1 MCVRDVYDGHDD
13 DGPRQLPFLFVEL
26 FFLKVLKQD
35 THRDRPE
42 SRHTLDGT
50 LYSLVLGPAVINTHS
65 KC

>member
-26 FFLKVLKQD
+26 FFLKVLKLELFFLKVLKQ
-35 THRDRPE
+35 RP
-42 SRHTLDGT
+42 SRV
-50 LYSLVLGPAVINTHS
+50 YSLVLGPAVINTHS